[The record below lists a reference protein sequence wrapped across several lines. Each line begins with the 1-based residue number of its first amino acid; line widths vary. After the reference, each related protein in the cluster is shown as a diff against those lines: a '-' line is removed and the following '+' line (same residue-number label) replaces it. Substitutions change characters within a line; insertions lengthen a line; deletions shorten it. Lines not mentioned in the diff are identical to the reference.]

1 MATIFKKN
9 RLFSEKNRSP
19 DEFCKWLTV
28 IANYSNTRRNHD
40 AKNFISSVRRV
51 FQEENLAYE
60 IDDSGSVRPLIDSAF
75 HAERQST
82 IKSLNHPRYEISAAK
97 VQEVDRYLLES
108 PSDYIMAIRSV
119 FGACENLFKLTYE
132 KPKLDA
138 KAARDNLSIDC
149 KSLYS
154 AHPVLLRANAKS
166 LAGLW
171 TG

>member
-1 MATIFKKN
+1 M
-9 RLFSEKNRSP
+9 
-19 DEFCKWLTV
+19 
-28 IANYSNTRRNHD
+28 
-40 AKNFISSVRRV
+40 RRV

-75 HAERQST
+75 HTERQST

-97 VQEVDRYLLES
+97 VEEVDRYLLES

-119 FGACENLFKLTYE
+119 FGARENLFKLTYE

-149 KSLYS
+149 QSLYS

-166 LAGLW
+166 LAGFMDW
-171 TG
+171 IDSAHFFRYEQGSETSCQPAEEYGIVMIS